1 MPPVRGEFLDFF
13 NNTIAGN
20 LKVYQLHVV
29 PEQVEDFKYLMVR
42 LKDILQLDD
51 QQFSKIIKKKKSQK
65 PWETLIIS
73 ENLSWDQFSKVNFF
87 LHELV
92 GAKPVLSVARS
103 YPYKDNYTHILGYVA
118 QASENDL
125 LNNEVI

>member
-1 MPPVRGEFLDFF
+1 M
-13 NNTIAGN
+13 I
-20 LKVYQLHVV
+20 
-29 PEQVEDFKYLMVR
+29 R
-42 LKDILQLDD
+42 LKEILQLND
-51 QQFSKIIKKKKSQK
+51 QEFSKIIKKKKSQK

-118 QASENDL
+118 QASEKDL
-125 LNNEVI
+125 LNNEAD

>member
-1 MPPVRGEFLDFF
+1 
-13 NNTIAGN
+13 
-20 LKVYQLHVV
+20 
-29 PEQVEDFKYLMVR
+29 MVR

-87 LHELV
+87 LHELC
-92 GAKPVLSVARS
+92 RC
-103 YPYKDNYTHILGYVA
+103 
-118 QASENDL
+118 
-125 LNNEVI
+125 